1 MSAKKKSGELRCF
14 FASAL
19 HWRRIRGWR
28 IRSSARFLVAL
39 PNIIARSFA
48 RFKARS
54 LEKTPRPNFS
64 RISCFTSGSSTRS
77 CAAWSAL
84 KNFAAGRISRRHSQ
98 KVLLPV
104 EIPPVIPIAGI
115 SSNHNS
121 AFLNRRKQSCC
132 KIVLITGL
140 NLTVLNGRVRMAI
153 HEMKKQRTVLEV
165 LFSQVRAEL
174 LRLLF
179 TPPHKERYVR
189 ELMRMS
195 GLRLSTVQDEL
206 RKLSALELVTSR
218 SNRYHRFYRANRDH
232 SLFPN
237 FV

>member
-1 MSAKKKSGELRCF
+1 
-14 FASAL
+14 
-19 HWRRIRGWR
+19 
-28 IRSSARFLVAL
+28 
-39 PNIIARSFA
+39 
-48 RFKARS
+48 
-54 LEKTPRPNFS
+54 
-64 RISCFTSGSSTRS
+64 
-77 CAAWSAL
+77 
-84 KNFAAGRISRRHSQ
+84 
-98 KVLLPV
+98 
-104 EIPPVIPIAGI
+104 VIPIAGI

-121 AFLNRRKQSCC
+121 AFLNGRKQSCC
-132 KIVLITGL
+132 KIVLITRL

-232 SLFPN
+232 SLFPDLVHIVRN
-237 FV
+237 SEQAPQLDHSILHPQRKVRGRRRKEARALPVDRPMKWNLFSKRAKT